1 MIGLLAFINKQIEG
15 CSLPEYLKSALK
27 KERDKFDSQLK
38 FIGIVMLPGSIDI
51 ENCKIIK
58 TWASEI

>member
-1 MIGLLAFINKQIEG
+1 M
-15 CSLPEYLKSALK
+15 PEYLKSALK